1 MLKRARDILCVDIQR
16 DAATTV
22 DDFSEEIVA
31 SLHES
36 DTWCHD
42 TELNDFTVIVSIFL
56 QLILSLYKNID
67 YFFNQPHAI
76 VNGNKHYCQW
86 DISEQIILLPWGTHK
101 QHNCAE

>member
-22 DDFSEEIVA
+22 VDFSEQIVA

-42 TELNDFTVIVSIFL
+42 TELNDFTAIVSIFL
-56 QLILSLYKNID
+56 QLILSFIHEYWLLSQSPVRN
-67 YFFNQPHAI
+67 
-76 VNGNKHYCQW
+76 CQR
-86 DISEQIILLPWGTHK
+86 
-101 QHNCAE
+101 